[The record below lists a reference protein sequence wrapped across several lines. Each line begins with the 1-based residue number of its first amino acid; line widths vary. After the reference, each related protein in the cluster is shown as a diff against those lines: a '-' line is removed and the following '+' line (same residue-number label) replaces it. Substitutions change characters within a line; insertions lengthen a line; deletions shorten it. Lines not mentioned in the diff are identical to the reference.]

1 LAGIKS
7 PTLADT
13 PPARRHYLVGQA
25 QAAKAGMAD
34 EQNDEQNLG
43 QQLQTAAEAFRETA
57 VRLLR
62 AGEVHPQVIVM
73 AAAQAAGEMGAGL
86 AVAGGDD
93 LERVLGELAAILRQ
107 TGREHGEALA
117 VALAPAAG
125 SA

>member
-1 LAGIKS
+1 
-7 PTLADT
+7 
-13 PPARRHYLVGQA
+13 
-25 QAAKAGMAD
+25 MAD
-34 EQNDEQNLG
+34 EQNEAQELG

-62 AGEVHPQVIVM
+62 IGEIHPQVIVM

-93 LERVLGELAAILRQ
+93 LERVLGELAAILRH

-117 VALAPAAG
+117 VVAPAAG

>member
-1 LAGIKS
+1 MTS
-7 PTLADT
+7 EQD
-13 PPARRHYLVGQA
+13 
-25 QAAKAGMAD
+25 D
-34 EQNDEQNLG
+34 EQALG
-43 QQLQTAAEAFRETA
+43 RQLHEAMEAFRKTA

-62 AGEVHPQVIVM
+62 AGVVYPHLIVI

-117 VALAPAAG
+117 VAVTPASG

>member
-1 LAGIKS
+1 
-7 PTLADT
+7 
-13 PPARRHYLVGQA
+13 
-25 QAAKAGMAD
+25 MASERNE
-34 EQNDEQNLG
+34 EQELEQ
-43 QQLQTAAEAFRETA
+43 QMQTAIEVFRETA

-73 AAAQAAGEMGAGL
+73 AAAKAAGELGAGL

-93 LERVLGELAAILRQ
+93 LERVLGELAEILRQ
-107 TGREHGEALA
+107 AGQEHGEALA

>member
-1 LAGIKS
+1 MGGDGYDER
-7 PTLADT
+7 AD
-13 PPARRHYLVGQA
+13 
-25 QAAKAGMAD
+25 D
-34 EQNDEQNLG
+34 EQELG
-43 QQLQTAAEAFRETA
+43 RQLHEVMEAFRETA
-57 VRLLR
+57 VCLLR
-62 AGEVHPQVIVM
+62 AGEVHPQLIVM

-117 VALAPAAG
+117 VAVTPASG